1 MGFLES
7 IGGFVILIVIVFL
20 ILMYMEYDDRKR
32 RDNAELMKYVPKD
45 KLSKKKDKGYDMYAK
60 DTLKDKEVRAAAEKA
75 RQEDKDREIR
85 RKKEEN
91 KQKTIKRVNSY
102 EYENLVYEIYAPYCK
117 YSSFYEKWYTD
128 VQLHKDYIIKRILEI
143 KSDKDSSVSLTDAKN
158 LFNAMVEAEVLDC
171 IYDNSATYCQMGIV
185 LRIDWAVVSDE
196 DMNIDKWI
204 KKNGGDSQNNPF
216 EKYVDVSALRPS
228 KKSVNEKICIK
239 DKQIEKTSDFEI
251 GFIHFE
257 VKHNYVKKLI
267 IDSNEMRTV
276 VFGDGTEIKFFT
288 WEVDISNEEELED
301 SISDGSLY
309 VKSQN
314 GLLRIIQK

>member
-1 MGFLES
+1 M
-7 IGGFVILIVIVFL
+7 
-20 ILMYMEYDDRKR
+20 
-32 RDNAELMKYVPKD
+32 
-45 KLSKKKDKGYDMYAK
+45 
-60 DTLKDKEVRAAAEKA
+60 
-75 RQEDKDREIR
+75 
-85 RKKEEN
+85 
-91 KQKTIKRVNSY
+91 NSY
-102 EYENLVYEIYAPYCK
+102 QYEDLVYEIYAPYCI

-128 VQLHKDYIIKRILEI
+128 VQLRKDHIIKRIFEI
-143 KSDKDSSVSLTDAKN
+143 KSDKAPSVSLADAKS
-158 LFNAMVEAEVLDC
+158 LFKAMIEAEVLDC
-171 IYDNSATYCQMGIV
+171 MFDNSATYYQMGIV
-185 LRIDWAVVSDE
+185 LRYDWAVVSDE

-216 EKYVDVSALRPS
+216 KKYADVSALRPS
-228 KKSVNEKICIK
+228 KKSVNKKICIE
-239 DKQIEKTSDFEI
+239 DKQIEKTADFEI

-288 WEVDISNEEELED
+288 WEVDISNEEELEN

>member
-1 MGFLES
+1 
-7 IGGFVILIVIVFL
+7 
-20 ILMYMEYDDRKR
+20 MYMEYDDRKR
-32 RDNAELMKYVPKD
+32 RDNAELMKYVPKH

-75 RQEDKDREIR
+75 RQEDKDREIKL
-85 RKKEEN
+85 KKEEN

-102 EYENLVYEIYAPYCK
+102 QYEDLVYEIYAPYCI

-128 VQLHKDYIIKRILEI
+128 VQLHKDHIIKRIFEI
-143 KSDKDSSVSLTDAKN
+143 KSDKDPSVSLADAKS
-158 LFNAMVEAEVLDC
+158 LFKAMIEAEVLDC
-171 IYDNSATYCQMGIV
+171 IFDNSATYYQMGIV
-185 LRIDWAVVSDE
+185 LRYDWAVVSDE

-216 EKYVDVSALRPS
+216 KKYADVSALRPS
-228 KKSVNEKICIK
+228 KKSVNKKICIE
-239 DKQIEKTSDFEI
+239 DKQIEKTADFEI

-267 IDSNEMRTV
+267 IDSDEMRTI

-309 VKSQN
+309 VKSEN

>member
-75 RQEDKDREIR
+75 RQEDNDREIKL
-85 RKKEEN
+85 KKEEN

-102 EYENLVYEIYAPYCK
+102 QYEDLVYEIYAPYCI

-128 VQLHKDYIIKRILEI
+128 VQLHKDHIIKRIFEI
-143 KSDKDSSVSLTDAKN
+143 KSDKDPSVSLADAKS
-158 LFNAMVEAEVLDC
+158 LFKAMIEAEVLDC
-171 IYDNSATYCQMGIV
+171 IFDNSATYYQMGIV
-185 LRIDWAVVSDE
+185 LRYDWAVVSDE

-216 EKYVDVSALRPS
+216 KKYADVSALRSS
-228 KKSVNEKICIK
+228 KKSVNKKICIE
-239 DKQIEKTSDFEI
+239 DKQIEKTADFEI